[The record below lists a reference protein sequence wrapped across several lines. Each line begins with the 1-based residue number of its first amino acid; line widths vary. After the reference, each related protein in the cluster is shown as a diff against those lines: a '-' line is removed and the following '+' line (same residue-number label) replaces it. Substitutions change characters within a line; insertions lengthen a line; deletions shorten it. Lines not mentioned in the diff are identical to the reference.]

1 MIMFIE
7 KIYNEDFL
15 ADSDID
21 EKTIRARAI
30 MLNSNDKILMCY
42 SNGLSHYEFPGGHL
56 ENGESLKDG
65 LRRELI
71 EETGINIEDNDMIP
85 FYLIKY
91 YCKNYHQSSKN
102 RLVEIYYFIIYTDLK
117 FDYYNRILDFN
128 EIEQTYECRYVPTDN
143 LHNIL
148 LYNKQTT
155 KEKNTALDDMI
166 LVWDEYKKRGN

>member
-1 MIMFIE
+1 MFTE

-21 EKTIRARAI
+21 EKTIRSRAI
-30 MLNSNDKILMCY
+30 MLNSNDEILMCY

-56 ENGESLKDG
+56 ENGESLKTG

-71 EETGINIEDNDMIP
+71 EETGINIEVNDMIP

-117 FDYYNRILDFN
+117 FDYYNRSLDIN
-128 EIEQTYECRYVPTDN
+128 EINQNYECRYVSTDN

-155 KEKNTALDDMI
+155 KERNTALDDTI
-166 LVWDEYKKRGN
+166 LVWDEYRKRGK